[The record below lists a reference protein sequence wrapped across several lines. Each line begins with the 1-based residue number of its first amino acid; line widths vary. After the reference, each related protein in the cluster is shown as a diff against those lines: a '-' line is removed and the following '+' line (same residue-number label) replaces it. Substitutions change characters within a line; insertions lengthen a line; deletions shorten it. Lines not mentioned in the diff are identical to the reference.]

1 MNSTLTLPPQTV
13 DTAAYD
19 AEMEARAEVVRR
31 FSDGD
36 LMTKLIRKGARA
48 AMIDHKRNGVP
59 IATSVDGKVVIIQPE
74 DIVIPAEED

>member
-1 MNSTLTLPPQTV
+1 MNSTLTLPSLTA

-48 AMIDHKRNGVP
+48 AMIEHKRNGV
-59 IATSVDGKVVIIQPE
+59 TVSSWENGKLVITQPE
-74 DIVIPAEED
+74 DIVIPDDED